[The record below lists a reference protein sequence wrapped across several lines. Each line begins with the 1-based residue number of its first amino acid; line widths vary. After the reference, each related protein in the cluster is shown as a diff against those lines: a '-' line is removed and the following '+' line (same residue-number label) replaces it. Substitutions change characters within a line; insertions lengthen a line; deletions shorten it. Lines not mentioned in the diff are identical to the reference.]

1 MNSTRAPSWPF
12 DQTVVGFGIPHV
24 VFPLDF
30 DNHARLVI
38 FVMVVVLILVVHV
51 SPCPYVSVMIKFF
64 VLVFHGR
71 TVAIWMLLRFLK
83 EQGSGYRK
91 SERSGKFPS

>member
-51 SPCPYVSVMIKFF
+51 SPCPYDCDCDCHDQI
-64 VLVFHGR
+64 
-71 TVAIWMLLRFLK
+71 LRLGLPWTYSSHLDVTSIFEGAGQRVQK
-83 EQGSGYRK
+83 K
-91 SERSGKFPS
+91 